1 MTRHPGGD
9 QGSLC
14 PERNWSRWHKES
26 LPALRHSHDC
36 HKVTG
41 MSGESQ
47 DSGFSPGRCGWL
59 LVEVSVYRHMAS
71 LVYVYRS

>member
-1 MTRHPGGD
+1 MTREVSVLRGTGVDGTKSP
-9 QGSLC
+9 
-14 PERNWSRWHKES
+14 P
-26 LPALRHSHDC
+26 PALRHSHDC

-47 DSGFSPGRCGWL
+47 DSEFSPGRCGWL
-59 LVEVSVYRHMAS
+59 LVEDSVYRHMAS